1 MFGSRRK
8 RLAERI
14 AAWTRTLAPKRKL
27 PCSTW
32 QPLARESTPG
42 RRKRSELSVSG
53 CLETDKVGAAE
64 RPGWQVELIEE
75 VIHLLASA
83 LDDRELTAATDLY
96 EIECRVQ
103 KLFRRLGAVLT
114 AKLAQRA
121 AAGCPRPCCP
131 GCGQLMQV
139 RNQRGRHLVG
149 TTGEFILHRSEYSC
163 RQCGEAVVPADELWQ
178 LGREQ
183 LTPALQQVLA
193 RAGAEIASF
202 ERASELV
209 GLILQMDS
217 LTADSTARTTEALGA
232 VAEQQT
238 QQSIAAS
245 EQAREAPDDHDP
257 AALTVLI
264 GVDATKVH
272 AGGCW
277 RDAKIAVAVPL
288 GAEPVPC
295 GKHDRLRLPLG
306 QASYCAGIEGAD
318 AFFDRLRVLVRQ
330 AGWQPGPQAH
340 LLLIGDGGEWIWN
353 RADHLRQ
360 RQTEVTE
367 ILDLYHA
374 REHVWEVAHALL
386 GTGVAGHQWGE
397 QLCEAMPAKGGAIVL
412 AALAKLRPRTKAQ
425 RELLQKATEYFQTN
439 LARMDYPHYAQ
450 QGWPLGSGI
459 VESACRLICGLRCKQ
474 PGMRWSVG
482 GAQNVLSLRALALS
496 AAGLWHNFW
505 AGHPQTRRPALASL
519 TIPQARHDA
528 A

>member
-1 MFGSRRK
+1 MSV
-8 RLAERI
+8 
-14 AAWTRTLAPKRKL
+14 
-27 PCSTW
+27 
-32 QPLARESTPG
+32 PG
-42 RRKRSELSVSG
+42 
-53 CLETDKVGAAE
+53 CPNADKVGAAE
-64 RPGWQVELIEE
+64 RPGWQVELIQE
-75 VIHLLASA
+75 VIHHLASA
-83 LDDRELTAATDLY
+83 LDDPELTAATGLY

-103 KLFRRLGAVLT
+103 KLLRRLGAVLT
-114 AKLAQRA
+114 GTLAQRA

-131 GCGQLMQV
+131 LCGQLMQV
-139 RNQRGRHLVG
+139 RNHRGRHLGG
-149 TTGEFILHRSEYSC
+149 TTGEFTLQRTEYCCSRC
-163 RQCGEAVVPADELWQ
+163 REVVVPADELWQ

-232 VAEQQT
+232 VAEGQMQQA
-238 QQSIAAS
+238 IAAS
-245 EQAREAPDDHDP
+245 GPEPEPSDPSEP
-257 AALTVLI
+257 AALTLLI

-277 RDAKIAVAVPL
+277 RDAKIAVAAPL
-288 GAEPVPC
+288 GAELVPC

-306 QASYCAGIEGAD
+306 EAGYCAGIEGAD
-318 AFFDRLRVLVRQ
+318 PFFERVGILARQ
-330 AGWQPGPQAH
+330 AGWRPGPQAR

-360 RQTEVTE
+360 QQTEVVE

-386 GTGVAGHQWGE
+386 GMGVAGYQWGE
-397 QLCEAMPAKGGAIVL
+397 QLCEAMPEKGGATVL
-412 AALAKLRPRTKAQ
+412 AAFAKLRPRTKAQ

-439 LARMDYPHYAQ
+439 LVRMDYPHYAE

-474 PGMRWSVG
+474 PGMRWSVR

-496 AAGLWHNFW
+496 GAHLWHDFW
-505 AGHPQTRRPALASL
+505 ASHPQTRRPLVASL
-519 TIPQARHDA
+519 TMPQTREEA